1 MRMIPVEGHKG
12 LYRDSSTNAI
22 VNTNSN
28 EILEYNRLKQQAK
41 AKENE
46 MIEIKNDINEIKAI
60 LTKILEK

>member
-1 MRMIPVEGHKG
+1 MSMIPVEGRKG

-22 VNTNSN
+22 INTNSN
-28 EILEYNRLKQQAK
+28 DIIEYNRLKKQAK